1 MRGGRVTYRCSFC
14 GKEQDEVR
22 RLIAGPENVY
32 ICDEC
37 VALCNEIVSDEE
49 PPPPK
54 GQGARASVT
63 GRQEEQVTGGR
74 RRVSSGT
81 VWEDRVGYSRA
92 VRAGNQI
99 FVSGTT
105 ATNGAGELVGGDD
118 PEAQAAF
125 IIEKIGGALGALGSS
140 LADVVRTRVYVTRA
154 ADWEAVG
161 RAHARAFGATRPAN
175 TLVEVGAL
183 VGPGYLVEIDADAVV
198 TDGDRP

>member
-1 MRGGRVTYRCSFC
+1 MHTRGRRGQSQCSFC
-14 GKEQDEVR
+14 GKGQDEVQ
-22 RLIAGPENVY
+22 RLIAGPENVS
-32 ICDEC
+32 ICNEC
-37 VALCNEIVSDEE
+37 VALCNEIIGEE
-49 PPPPK
+49 AAAPAGVQTAA
-54 GQGARASVT
+54 GQAR
-63 GRQEEQVTGGR
+63 QVTDGR

-105 ATNGAGELVGGDD
+105 ATDGAGELVGGDD
-118 PEAQAAF
+118 PEAQATF
-125 IIEKIGGALGALGSS
+125 IIEKIGGALEALGSS

-183 VGPGYLVEIDADAVV
+183 VGPGYLVEIDVDAVV
-198 TDGDRP
+198 ADGDQR

>member
-1 MRGGRVTYRCSFC
+1 MGRSRGTYTCSFC
-14 GKEQDEVR
+14 GKGQDEVQ
-22 RLIAGPENVY
+22 RLIAGPENVF
-32 ICDEC
+32 ICNEC
-37 VALCNEIVSDEE
+37 VALCNEIIGEE
-49 PPPPK
+49 AAAPAGVQAAA
-54 GQGARASVT
+54 GQAR
-63 GRQEEQVTGGR
+63 QVTDGR

-125 IIEKIGGALGALGSS
+125 IIEKIGGALEALGAS

-183 VGPGYLVEIDADAVV
+183 VGPGYLVEIDVDAVV
-198 TDGDRP
+198 ADGDRS

>member
-1 MRGGRVTYRCSFC
+1 MGRSRGTYQCSFC
-14 GKEQDEVR
+14 GKGQDEVR
-22 RLIAGPENVY
+22 RLIAGPGSVY

-37 VALCNEIVSDEE
+37 IALCNEIIGEE
-49 PPPPK
+49 ELAPV
-54 GQGARASVT
+54 GVRTVGARAAEWQAREVPA
-63 GRQEEQVTGGR
+63 GR

-92 VRAGNQI
+92 IRAGGQI

-105 ATNGAGELVGGDD
+105 ATDEAGELVGGDD
-118 PEAQAAF
+118 PEAQATF
-125 IIEKIGGALGALGSS
+125 IIEKIGGALEALGGS

-183 VGPGYLVEIDADAVV
+183 VGPGYLVEIDVDAVV
-198 TDGDRP
+198 TDAG

>member
-1 MRGGRVTYRCSFC
+1 MHTRGRRGQSQCSFC
-14 GKEQDEVR
+14 GKGQDEVQ
-22 RLIAGPENVY
+22 RLIAGPENVS
-32 ICDEC
+32 ICNEC
-37 VALCNEIVSDEE
+37 VALCNEIIGEE
-49 PPPPK
+49 AAAPAGVQTAA
-54 GQGARASVT
+54 GQAR
-63 GRQEEQVTGGR
+63 QVTDGR

-105 ATNGAGELVGGDD
+105 ATDGAGELVGGDD
-118 PEAQAAF
+118 PEAQATF
-125 IIEKIGGALGALGSS
+125 IIEKIGGALEALGSS

-183 VGPGYLVEIDADAVV
+183 VGPGYLVEIDVDAVV
-198 TDGDRP
+198 TDGDQP